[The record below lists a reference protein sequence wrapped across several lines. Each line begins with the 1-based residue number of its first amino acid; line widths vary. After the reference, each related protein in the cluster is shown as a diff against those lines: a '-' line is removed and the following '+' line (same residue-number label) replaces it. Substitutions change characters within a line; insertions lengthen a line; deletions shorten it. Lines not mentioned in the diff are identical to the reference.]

1 MLVGDAIA
9 GRYDRVI
16 ALWWRGAIAVSNLRY
31 FFIGLF
37 SHIPRNIFRSDY
49 AFIKFDEIGLA
60 YPSINEKKYL
70 VSVIGNILTVA
81 NQVSDKLKREY
92 PSEASNQDS
101 KAKIKQI
108 FNRFYVDDKGYK
120 PYLIVVAVCCLLN
133 IDDGN
138 FWHEY

>member
-1 MLVGDAIA
+1 MLVGDAVA
-9 GRYDRVI
+9 GRYDRAI
-16 ALWWRGAIAVSNLRY
+16 ALWWRVAITVSNLRY
-31 FFIGLF
+31 LFIGLF

-92 PSEASNQDS
+92 PSKSSNQDS
-101 KAKIKQI
+101 KAKIGQI
-108 FNRFYVDDKGYK
+108 FNSFYVDGKGYK
-120 PYLIVVAVCCLLN
+120 PYLIVFAVCCLLN
-133 IDDGN
+133 IDNEN
-138 FWHEY
+138 FRHEY